1 MDDNNELINELN
13 KFLKGIH
20 MGATTFKDYHEK
32 AKSPFLRKELKET
45 VESFKRH
52 EEAVTHRIEQL
63 GGNAADSVGL
73 AGKMG
78 EFFEKMKLIVTN
90 TDEELID
97 ESIKAMEMG
106 IKNAEKFVEEHRGI
120 ESSIKKELDNIIKDY
135 YHQID
140 RLRSL

>member
-1 MDDNNELINELN
+1 
-13 KFLKGIH
+13 